1 MTTAATTRA
10 TWRVL
15 VVDDEQNLNWS
26 LVNSLRKE
34 GYVADGALTGAE
46 AQRLLQEGRY
56 DCVISDVKM
65 PGMDGFELLQWLR
78 QHQPAARV
86 IMMTAFG
93 SPTAREEAL
102 RGGVVAYLEKPFDL
116 RALKEE
122 LQRLAVAERPA
133 ANGSESYD
141 LLEVVRVINLSRRDI
156 AMMVRSNGQSGMLRF
171 VHGELHW
178 AETDALRGNEAFLA
192 LCAPRS
198 AQMQPLTWDGR
209 TERNVTLPVSRLLY
223 LALAERAGRSAP
235 ITRLLPPLPTGV
247 PATTPATVST
257 ESATPITTPPLAP
270 AGTPSPTSGPTPG
283 VSPAPSQQPSQAP
296 QPAGSD
302 PPPVTG
308 PLMPPPAGDTAL
320 VGALA
325 ALGRDLPAPNV
336 AALLKT
342 DGGVLAHA
350 ARATAD
356 LPPGAYTHLST
367 AALATARTLLVADLG
382 TLDEIRITTSDHLL
396 LVRRVARAERTALLA
411 LMLPRDA
418 DLQAAVAAVQA
429 HTQALLD
436 ATAR

>member
-1 MTTAATTRA
+1 MMTTAATTRA

-46 AQRLLQEGRY
+46 AQRLLQDGRY

-116 RALKEE
+116 RTLKEE

-133 ANGSESYD
+133 TNGSESYD

-156 AMMVRSNGQSGMLRF
+156 ALMVRSNGRSGTLRF

-178 AETDALRGNEAFLA
+178 AESDTLRGNEAFLA

-198 AQMQPLTWDGR
+198 AQMQPLAWDGR

-247 PATTPATVST
+247 PATPPAPVGT
-257 ESATPITTPPLAP
+257 ESTMPTTIPPP
-270 AGTPSPTSGPTPG
+270 VPSGTPGHAPSI
-283 VSPAPSQQPSQAP
+283 SPAPSQQPGQAP
-296 QPAGSD
+296 QPVGSD
-302 PPPVTG
+302 APPVTG

-342 DGGVLAHA
+342 DGVMLAHA

-382 TLDEIRITTSDHLL
+382 TLDEIRITTSNHLL
-396 LVRRVARAERTALLA
+396 LVQRVARAERTVLLA
-411 LMLPRDA
+411 LVLPHDA
-418 DLQAAVAAVQA
+418 DHQAAVAAVQA
-429 HTQALLD
+429 HAQALLD
-436 ATAR
+436 AAMR